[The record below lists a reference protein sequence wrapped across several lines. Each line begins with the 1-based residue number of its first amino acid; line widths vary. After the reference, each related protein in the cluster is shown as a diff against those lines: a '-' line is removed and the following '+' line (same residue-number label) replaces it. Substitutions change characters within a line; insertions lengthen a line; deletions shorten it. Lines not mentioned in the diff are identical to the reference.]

1 MAIEIKAAT
10 KADSNMTSGLKYWQK
25 LNRNSQG
32 LLIYGGK
39 TAVDFSDQLQAI
51 SWNEISSVF

>member
-1 MAIEIKAAT
+1 MKVGKCVHIR
-10 KADSNMTSGLKYWQK
+10 QK
-25 LNRNSQG
+25 LNRDSRW